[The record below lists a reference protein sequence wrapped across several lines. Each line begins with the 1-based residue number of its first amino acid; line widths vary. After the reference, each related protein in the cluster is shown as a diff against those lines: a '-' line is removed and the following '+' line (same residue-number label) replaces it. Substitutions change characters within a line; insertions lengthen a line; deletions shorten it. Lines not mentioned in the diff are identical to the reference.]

1 VSDATRR
8 RRWPSLVV
16 VACVFAQREHVSMP
30 QSFVLNLSQ
39 KRLDLLKKDGEVGTS
54 LTMMYGSPHAS
65 APSFRRYGVG
75 PGDFVYIVGLKAGL
89 LSLVTRVEVD
99 GLITAYDYFRDHL
112 KLPEKLLKMH
122 LWDMS
127 EKLWDE
133 RRELGH
139 RLPFGCVDEVAL
151 FSSATPVTL
160 DRTIPTEVTAALRF
174 RTKKGEERSLPLQGG
189 LLKKLSALQ
198 AHIHRLTPETAPLLE
213 RLLRP
218 GRARKATAG
227 RKA

>member
-1 VSDATRR
+1 
-8 RRWPSLVV
+8 
-16 VACVFAQREHVSMP
+16 MP
-30 QSFVLNLSQ
+30 QSFVLNWSQ
-39 KRLDLLKKDGEVGTS
+39 KKLDVLKKDGEVGTS

-75 PGDFVYIVGLKAGL
+75 PGDFIYIVGLKAGL
-89 LSLVTRVEVD
+89 LSLVMRGQVD
-99 GLITAYDYFRDHL
+99 SLITADEYFHDHL
-112 KLPEKLLKMH
+112 MLPEKILKMH

-127 EKLWDE
+127 EKLWKE

-174 RTKKGEERSLPLQGG
+174 RTKKGDERSLPLVGG

-213 RLLRP
+213 ALVTP
-218 GRARKATAG
+218 GPARKPTPAQ
-227 RKA
+227 RK